1 MGVMTITDLSGK
13 RVLLTGATGGIGRAI
28 AHELT
33 GKGAKLTLTG
43 RRVDVLAELAAELGA
58 ATVAADLARIGDIDH
73 LMTEA
78 DEVDVLVVNHAL
90 PASGLVLDLSEEAIQ
105 RIVTIN
111 LLAPI
116 LLAQKAAAAMVERG
130 SGQIVLVGS
139 LSSKAASTG
148 SALYNATKFGLRGFS
163 LAFRQD
169 LHDTGVG
176 VSLVMPGFVSDAGM
190 FADTGLDTPPGA
202 GTVTPEQVAHG
213 VVKAIL
219 KDRAEVTVAPL
230 SLRAGTAI
238 SHLMPEVSAL
248 VQRKFTPD
256 GYMEQFIAGQQDKR

>member
-1 MGVMTITDLSGK
+1 MGAMTITDLNGK

-28 AHELT
+28 AHALAEQGAELI
-33 GKGAKLTLTG
+33 LTG
-43 RRVDVLAELAAELGA
+43 RRVDVLDELARELKA
-58 ATVAADLARIGDIDH
+58 ATVAADLARIADINH

-90 PASGLVLDLSEEAIQ
+90 PASGLVLDLTEEAIQ
-105 RIVTIN
+105 RIVAIN

-116 LLAQKAAAAMVERG
+116 LLAQKAAAAMKERG

-139 LSSKAASTG
+139 LSSKAATSG

-190 FADTGLDTPPGA
+190 FAETGLDAPPGA
-202 GTVTPEQVAHG
+202 GTVTPLQVAHG
-213 VVKAIL
+213 VLKAIL

-230 SLRAGTAI
+230 SLRAGTTI
-238 SHLMPEVSAL
+238 GHLMPEVSAL
-248 VQRKFTPD
+248 VQRKFTPP
-256 GYMEQFIAGQQDKR
+256 GYMEQFIAGQEHKR

>member
-1 MGVMTITDLSGK
+1 MTITDLSGK

-33 GKGAKLTLTG
+33 SRGAKLTLTG

-58 ATVAADLARIGDIDH
+58 ATVAADLARVGDIDH

-78 DEVDVLVVNHAL
+78 DEVDILVVNHAL

-116 LLAQKAAAAMVERG
+116 LLAQKAASAMVERG

-139 LSSKAASTG
+139 LSSKAASAG
-148 SALYNATKFGLRGFS
+148 SAMTARETISRSAASTRPPWWSVTAAPRVAAT
-163 LAFRQD
+163 
-169 LHDTGVG
+169 H
-176 VSLVMPGFVSDAGM
+176 
-190 FADTGLDTPPGA
+190 
-202 GTVTPEQVAHG
+202 
-213 VVKAIL
+213 
-219 KDRAEVTVAPL
+219 
-230 SLRAGTAI
+230 
-238 SHLMPEVSAL
+238 
-248 VQRKFTPD
+248 
-256 GYMEQFIAGQQDKR
+256 